1 MTSSSPTSFCSATF
15 PYEKPRFR
23 RFLQVRSQ
31 GYGEE
36 GKSSDVVDG
45 NLCILRERIQEI
57 RVKER
62 LENCCVAKQGWNYA
76 HAYNYKHKRDAQ
88 FLLFLQLIGIVSGT
102 FSLVLVCGTLCLCL
116 FSLLIH
122 VN

>member
-1 MTSSSPTSFCSATF
+1 MASSSTTSFCSATL
-15 PYEKPRFR
+15 PYKKPRFH

-31 GYGEE
+31 SYGEE
-36 GKSSDVVDG
+36 GKSRDIVDV

-76 HAYNYKHKRDAQ
+76 HAYNYKRKIDAQ
-88 FLLFLQLIGIVSGT
+88 FSLFLQIIGIVCGT
-102 FSLVLVCGTLCLCL
+102 FSLVLACCTLCLCL
-116 FSLLIH
+116 FSLLVH
-122 VN
+122 LH